1 MAMRRQRRGR
11 ASSEWWEERVQRRRG
26 IPGILVGVWGV
37 GGKDREAWGGEMV
50 LRGGCGE
57 RGGARNE
64 TE

>member
-37 GGKDREAWGGEMV
+37 GDKDREAWGGGDGAEGR
-50 LRGGCGE
+50 LWGEGRG
-57 RGGARNE
+57 
-64 TE
+64 